1 MTSDP
6 PKRGGKR
13 GPTLRTGEL
22 LTLLFCVILQC
33 WYVVV
38 TASSASGSV
47 TPDPPKRGRK
57 RGPTL
62 RTGELLTL
70 LFCV

>member
-1 MTSDP
+1 MYMYLDAGAFSGVVTSDP
-6 PKRGGKR
+6 CEK
-13 GPTLRTGEL
+13 
-22 LTLLFCVILQC
+22 V
-33 WYVVV
+33 
-38 TASSASGSV
+38 
-47 TPDPPKRGRK
+47 RK